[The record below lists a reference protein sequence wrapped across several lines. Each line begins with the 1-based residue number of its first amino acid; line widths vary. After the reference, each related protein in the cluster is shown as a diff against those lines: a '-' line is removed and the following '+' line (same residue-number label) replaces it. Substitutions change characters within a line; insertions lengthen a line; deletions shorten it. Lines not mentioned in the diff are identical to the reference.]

1 MRHSEAVLLRIK
13 ASKLLWSGIHLLMLT
28 LQSNVIGLFLKKSS
42 LLFPHLT
49 LYLAFFL
56 LSGHLFLIPPRHPIL
71 FPYPHTSPLPPI
83 VTFLVTVDESESG
96 RHRASTP
103 SRPVNMHANVALD
116 ISTTAHSGWERGTC
130 GLLCESGGWYGWE
143 TGDETE
149 RKLIEWE
156 TTIGTDSVMPL
167 CVILSLQVE
176 TSVAGPLATWEL
188 SLRAEPGEWT

>member
-1 MRHSEAVLLRIK
+1 MI
-13 ASKLLWSGIHLLMLT
+13 WYPLT
-28 LQSNVIGLFLKKSS
+28 NVNFTIQCNWTLFKKIFPLIPSSNFIPGFFSS
-42 LLFPHLT
+42 LRSPFSHSTPT
-49 LYLAFFL
+49 SYS
-56 LSGHLFLIPPRHPIL
+56 LSIPSH
-71 FPYPHTSPLPPI
+71 LPPSSYCDLPGDSWWI
-83 VTFLVTVDESESG
+83 RESG